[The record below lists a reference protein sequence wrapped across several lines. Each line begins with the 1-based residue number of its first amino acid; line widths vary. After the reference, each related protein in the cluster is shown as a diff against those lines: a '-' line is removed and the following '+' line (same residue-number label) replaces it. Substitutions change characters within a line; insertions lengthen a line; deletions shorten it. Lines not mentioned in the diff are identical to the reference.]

1 MIYSPH
7 HPLLEPCMET
17 RRLIWQDLD
26 WPKLH
31 YDIALVGAEIARA
44 RRAQGV
50 VEGKLTALGFDQR
63 TTLIAEAWSQ
73 EAVAT
78 AAIEGERLD
87 LLAVRSSVARR
98 LGVSV
103 EKGPNVPRHVDGLL
117 DIMDD
122 AVNKAADALTHERL
136 QGWQAALFPTGFSG
150 MAKIVVGAYRAHAEP
165 MQIVSGRIG
174 REQVHF
180 EAPPSSRVP
189 AEMDAL
195 LDWFNARAEQDT
207 LVQAALAHLWFET
220 IHPFEDGNGRVG
232 RVIIDLVLA
241 RDSGEASRLMRISQ
255 RLLEGRDDY
264 YSELERA
271 QHGPLD
277 VTQWIVWFIAQV
289 RLACEE
295 ASVVIDQS
303 LEKARFWH
311 AHQDKEL
318 SPRQRKMLN
327 VLLDAGPDGFEG
339 GMSTKKY
346 ESLTGAS
353 RATSSRD
360 LTELEDKG
368 ILLRVGSGR
377 STRYYLAIPG
387 WGKQLP

>member
-1 MIYSPH
+1 MQNRP
-7 HPLLEPCMET
+7 
-17 RRLIWQDLD
+17 LIWQEPD
-26 WPKLH
+26 WPRLR
-31 YDIALVGAEIARA
+31 YDAALVAAELGRA

-50 VEGKLTALGFDQR
+50 LEGKLATLGFAQR
-63 TTLIAEAWSQ
+63 TTLVAEAWSQ

-87 LLAVRSSVARR
+87 LAAVRSSVARR
-98 LGVSV
+98 LGVGL
-103 EKGPNVPRHVDGLL
+103 EKAPNVPRHIDGLL

-122 AVNKAADALTHERL
+122 AVSKATDALTHERL
-136 QGWQAALFPTGFSG
+136 QGWHAALFPTGFAG
-150 MAKIVVGAYRAHAEP
+150 MAKIVVGAYREHATP
-165 MQIVSGRIG
+165 MHIVSGPIG
-174 REQVHF
+174 GEKGHF
-180 EAPPSSRVP
+180 EAPPSSRVA

-195 LDWFNARAEQDT
+195 LHWFNARTEPDT
-207 LVQAALAHLWFET
+207 LVQAAITHLWFET
-220 IHPFEDGNGRVG
+220 IHPFDDGNGRVG
-232 RVIIDLVLA
+232 RALIDLILA

-255 RLLEGRDDY
+255 RLLQRRGDY
-264 YSELERA
+264 YNELERA
-271 QHGPLD
+271 QHGSLD
-277 VTQWIVWFIAQV
+277 VTQWVVWFIEQV
-289 RLACEE
+289 RIACEE
-295 ASVVIDQS
+295 ASLVIDAS
-303 LEKARFWH
+303 LERARFWD
-311 AHQDKEL
+311 AHREEEL

-368 ILLRVGSGR
+368 VLRRVGNGR

-387 WGKQLP
+387 WGKQ

>member
-1 MIYSPH
+1 
-7 HPLLEPCMET
+7 MET
-17 RRLIWQDLD
+17 RRLIWQNPH

-31 YDIALVGAEIARA
+31 CDIAWVGAEVART

-50 VEGKLTALGFDQR
+50 VEGKLAALGFDQR
-63 TTLIAEAWSQ
+63 TTLVAEAWSQ

-87 LLAVRSSVARR
+87 LLAVRTSVARR
-98 LGVSV
+98 LGVSA
-103 EKGPNVPRHVDGLL
+103 EKGLNVPRHVDGLL

-136 QGWQAALFPTGFSG
+136 KGWQAALFPTGFSG
-150 MAKIVVGAYRAHAEP
+150 MAKILVGAYREHPEP

-180 EAPPSSRVP
+180 EAPLSSRVQ

-195 LDWFNARAEQDT
+195 LAWFNARTEQDT

-255 RLLEGRDDY
+255 RLLDGRDDY

-277 VTQWIVWFIAQV
+277 VTQWIAWFIAQV

-311 AHQDKEL
+311 AHQDQEL

-339 GMSTKKY
+339 GMNTKKY
-346 ESLTGAS
+346 GSLTGAS

-360 LTELEDKG
+360 LSELEDKAV
-368 ILLRVGSGR
+368 LLRVGSGR

-387 WGKQLP
+387 WGKQLR

>member
-1 MIYSPH
+1 
-7 HPLLEPCMET
+7 MEN
-17 RRLIWQDLD
+17 RRFIWQDQD
-26 WPKLH
+26 WPTLRW
-31 YDIALVGAEIARA
+31 DAALVGAEIARA
-44 RRAQGV
+44 RRAQGLI
-50 VEGKLTALGFDQR
+50 EGKLAALGFEQR
-63 TTLIAEAWSQ
+63 TTLTAEAWSQ

-98 LGVSV
+98 LGVGVANS
-103 EKGPNVPRHVDGLL
+103 PNVPRHIDGLL
-117 DIMDD
+117 DSMDD
-122 AVNKAADALTHERL
+122 AVTRAADRLTHERL
-136 QGWQAALFPTGFSG
+136 QAWQAALFPTGFSG
-150 MAKIVVGAYRAHAEP
+150 MIKIVVGAYRQHAEP

-174 REQVHF
+174 GEQVHF

-195 LDWFNARAEQDT
+195 LEWFNAGTEPDS

-232 RVIIDLVLA
+232 RVIVDLVLA
-241 RDSGEASRLMRISQ
+241 RDGVEASRLMRISQ
-255 RLLEGRDDY
+255 RLLEQRDDY
-264 YSELERA
+264 YAELERA

-277 VTQWIVWFIAQV
+277 VTPWLVWFIAQV
-289 RLACEE
+289 RFACEQ
-295 ASVVIDQS
+295 ASAAIDES
-303 LEKARFWH
+303 LQKARFWH
-311 AHQDKEL
+311 AHREREL

-327 VLLDAGPDGFEG
+327 VLLDAGPGGFEG

-360 LTELEDKG
+360 LTELEDSG
-368 ILLRVGSGR
+368 ILLRAGNGR

-387 WGKQLP
+387 WDKQ

>member
-1 MIYSPH
+1 
-7 HPLLEPCMET
+7 MEN
-17 RRLIWQDLD
+17 RRFIWQEPD
-26 WPKLH
+26 WPRFR
-31 YDIALVGAEIARA
+31 YDAALVATEIARA

-50 VEGKLTALGFDQR
+50 VEGKLAALGFAQR
-63 TTLIAEAWSQ
+63 TTLVAEAWSQ

-98 LGVSV
+98 LGVGV
-103 EKGPNVPRHVDGLL
+103 EKGPHVPPHIDGLL

-122 AVNKAADALTHERL
+122 AVSKATDALTHERL
-136 QGWQAALFPTGFSG
+136 QGWQAAMFPTGFSG
-150 MAKIVVGAYRAHAEP
+150 MARIIVGAYREHAEP

-174 REQVHF
+174 GERVHF

-195 LDWFNARAEQDT
+195 LAWFNARTEPDS
-207 LVQAALAHLWFET
+207 LVQAAIAHLWFET

-232 RVIIDLVLA
+232 RAIVDLIRA

-255 RLLEGRDDY
+255 RQLQQRDEY
-264 YSELERA
+264 YNELERA

-277 VTQWIVWFIAQV
+277 VAQWVVWFVAQV
-289 RLACEE
+289 RCACEE
-295 ASVVIDQS
+295 ASVVIDAA

-311 AHQDKEL
+311 AHREDEL

-360 LTELEDKG
+360 LTELEEKG
-368 ILLRVGSGR
+368 VLLRAGSGR

-387 WGKQLP
+387 WDKQ

>member
-1 MIYSPH
+1 
-7 HPLLEPCMET
+7 MEN
-17 RRLIWQDLD
+17 RPLIWQELD
-26 WPKLH
+26 WPRFR
-31 YDIALVGAEIARA
+31 YDAALVAVEIARA

-50 VEGKLTALGFDQR
+50 VEGKLGALGFAQR
-63 TTLIAEAWSQ
+63 TTLVAEAWSQ

-87 LLAVRSSVARR
+87 LSAVRSSVARR
-98 LGVSV
+98 LGVGV
-103 EKGPNVPRHVDGLL
+103 EKGANVPRHIDGLL

-122 AVNKAADALTHERL
+122 AVSKATDALTHARL
-136 QGWQAALFPTGFSG
+136 QGWQAAMFPTGFSG
-150 MAKIVVGAYRAHAEP
+150 MAKIVVGAYREHAEP

-174 REQVHF
+174 GEQVHF

-195 LDWFNARAEQDT
+195 LAWFNAQTEPDT
-207 LVQAALAHLWFET
+207 LVQAAIAHLWFET

-232 RVIIDLVLA
+232 RAIIDLILA

-255 RLLEGRDDY
+255 RLLERRDDY

-277 VTQWIVWFIAQV
+277 VTPWVVWFIAQV
-289 RLACEE
+289 RFACED
-295 ASVVIDQS
+295 ASVVIDAS

-311 AHQDKEL
+311 AHREAEL

-327 VLLDAGPDGFEG
+327 VLLDAGPGGFEG

-368 ILLRVGSGR
+368 LLLRAGSGR

-387 WGKQLP
+387 WGKQ